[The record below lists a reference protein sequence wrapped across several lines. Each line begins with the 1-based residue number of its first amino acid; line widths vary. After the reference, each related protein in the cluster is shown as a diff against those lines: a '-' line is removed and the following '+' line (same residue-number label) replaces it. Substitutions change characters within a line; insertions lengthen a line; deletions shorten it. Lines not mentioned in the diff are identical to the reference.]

1 MRGLMHSHP
10 PIHPLTHLHESTVDQ
25 LALVPE
31 AERSDSVRSMEMITM
46 QAAIKHGIGSDRH
59 LKVSS
64 RLGEL
69 DKNAPAT
76 FESKAGEA
84 FAHFMNGV
92 LTTGAKAEEEKPDRT
107 KLQTPSVQQA
117 KEGFDSAVVHGTR
130 SWLDANLLTQD
141 PIKNRMGTL
150 YTFHFYGMFSFL
162 AQNKTASVEL
172 EESFGGEAA
181 LTQAIEEYDFHVDEK
196 LHKEIGYKE
205 AVLRNGTILAPLLFR
220 FGALRSYET
229 WLEKTL
235 HALQEIGPFTD
246 YVSESVEVHH
256 LVLHSGAPICVW
268 CGFEDDAWRILAATG
283 LAEWTDTGMD
293 AYWATA
299 SAAFP
304 FSKTHM
310 RVFIHTPTRPHT
322 HTRAQSRT

>member
-1 MRGLMHSHP
+1 MKVVG
-10 PIHPLTHLHESTVDQ
+10 TVDQ

-117 KEGFDSAVVHGTR
+117 KEGFDSAVV
-130 SWLDANLLTQD
+130 
-141 PIKNRMGTL
+141 P
-150 YTFHFYGMFSFL
+150 
-162 AQNKTASVEL
+162 
-172 EESFGGEAA
+172 
-181 LTQAIEEYDFHVDEK
+181 
-196 LHKEIGYKE
+196 
-205 AVLRNGTILAPLLFR
+205 
-220 FGALRSYET
+220 
-229 WLEKTL
+229 
-235 HALQEIGPFTD
+235 
-246 YVSESVEVHH
+246 
-256 LVLHSGAPICVW
+256 
-268 CGFEDDAWRILAATG
+268 
-283 LAEWTDTGMD
+283 
-293 AYWATA
+293 
-299 SAAFP
+299 
-304 FSKTHM
+304 
-310 RVFIHTPTRPHT
+310 HTPYIRMYVYLYIFFVCVSKHNMYCMADSARYSPVVIPIDQMSSHFSL
-322 HTRAQSRT
+322 HLKILCF